1 LSPAERRAR
10 RAQAKA
16 VKRAVKHAEAAGL
29 EPITP
34 GDLRVISLALEDREA
49 KYAGRPAGVA
59 AARVRAK
66 VARNIVR

>member
-1 LSPAERRAR
+1 VSLAERRAR

-16 VKRAVKHAEAAGL
+16 VKRAVKYAETAGL

-49 KYAGRPAGVA
+49 KYAAQPAGVA

-66 VARNIVR
+66 IARNMIR